1 METTMTDV
9 LIVGAGPTGLTLA
22 CELARRGVA
31 HRLVDLAPQ
40 PFAGSRAKG
49 TQPRTLEVFDHLGI
63 ADEVAAAGL
72 AELPYRQYAEGG
84 HRDVPR
90 PGLGARPDVPWP
102 SPLIIPQWRVEQAL
116 RGRLESLGG
125 RVEYATLLTAAAQ
138 GADGVRATL
147 ASGGR
152 ETVVDVPW
160 LLGCDGG
167 RSTVRHAMA
176 VRFIGETLE
185 DVRMLVGD
193 MHVEGLDREHWHMW
207 RTPGGIT
214 AMCPL
219 AGA

>member
-1 METTMTDV
+1 MTDV

-63 ADEVAAAGL
+63 ADEVAATGL

-116 RGRLESLGG
+116 RGRGG
-125 RVEYATLLTAAAQ
+125 GEGEGERQRQREVGELHAAQ
-138 GADGVRATL
+138 GYRAP
-147 ASGGR
+147 AKR
-152 ETVVDVPW
+152 
-160 LLGCDGG
+160 
-167 RSTVRHAMA
+167 RS
-176 VRFIGETLE
+176 
-185 DVRMLVGD
+185 
-193 MHVEGLDREHWHMW
+193 
-207 RTPGGIT
+207 
-214 AMCPL
+214 
-219 AGA
+219 